1 MNLLGTKLRELRE
14 AKELLLRQVAAQMDI
29 DTALLSKIERGD
41 RRANRDQVERASS
54 ILSANVDDLIVL
66 WLADKIE
73 DATAD
78 EPLAE
83 KAIELIKQQKKLKK

>member
-1 MNLLGTKLRELRE
+1 MNYLGSKLRELRE
-14 AKELLLRQVAAQMDI
+14 DEGLLLRQLAAEMDI

-41 RRANRDQVERASS
+41 RRASREQVERASS
-54 ILSANVDDLIVL
+54 ILSINLNDLIVL